1 MFAIQR
7 GSNGLRT
14 SGDRPKHQHLADT
27 IETEKELGQQRIE
40 SGAAFLYRPI
50 GHCVSRPFRGG
61 HASKPQLAQI
71 ARKRGLGNVPAALEQ
86 EFAEILL
93 TADGP
98 GVDDLE
104 DRVVPFALVGHCG

>member
-14 SGDRPKHQHLADT
+14 PGDCSKNQHLADS
-27 IETEKELGQQRIE
+27 IETKKELGQQRIE

-50 GHCVSRPFRGG
+50 GHRVSRPFGGG
-61 HASKPQLAQI
+61 HASQPQLAQVT
-71 ARKRGLGNVPAALEQ
+71 RKRSLGNVPAALEQ
-86 EFAEILL
+86 ELAKILL
-93 TADGP
+93 AADGP

-104 DRVVPFALVGHCG
+104 NRVVPFALVGHRR